1 MKYLGIIPAR
11 YQSSRFPGKPLAVID
26 EKSMIRRVWEQAAK
40 AMDNVVVATDSE
52 IIKKEV
58 ESFGGNVV
66 MTDTNHQSGTDRCA
80 EAVEFFQKEK
90 GVEIDV
96 VINIQGDEPFIDPKQ
111 IKQIMD
117 AFSITEIQIATLI
130 KKITD
135 NQSLFDPN
143 EPKVI
148 VDNNFNANYFSRAT
162 IPYNRKQKEKNW
174 LKYHTY
180 YKHIG
185 MYGYSTDTLIEISNL
200 EETPLEKLES
210 LEQLRWLESGYSI
223 KCLITKIDTLSV
235 DTVADLEN
243 MREKGFLKD
252 FKLPQ

>member
-1 MKYLGIIPAR
+1 MNFLGIIPAR
-11 YQSSRFPGKPLAVID
+11 YLSSRFPAKPMAVID
-26 EKSMIRRVWEQAAK
+26 GKSMIKRVWEQAAK
-40 AMDNVVVATDSE
+40 AMDNLVVATDSE
-52 IIKKEV
+52 IIRNEV

-66 MTDTNHQSGTDRCA
+66 MTDTSHQSGTDRCA
-80 EAVEFFQKEK
+80 EAVEIFQKEK

-111 IKQIMD
+111 IIQLME
-117 AFSITEIQIATLI
+117 AFSNAEIQIATLI

-135 NQSLFDPN
+135 TESLFDPN

-162 IPYNRKQKEKNW
+162 IPYNRKEKEKNW

-185 MYGYSTDTLIEISNL
+185 TYGYSTDTLIEISKL
-200 EETPLEKLES
+200 EKTPLEKLES

-223 KCLITKIDTLSV
+223 KCLITEIDTLSV